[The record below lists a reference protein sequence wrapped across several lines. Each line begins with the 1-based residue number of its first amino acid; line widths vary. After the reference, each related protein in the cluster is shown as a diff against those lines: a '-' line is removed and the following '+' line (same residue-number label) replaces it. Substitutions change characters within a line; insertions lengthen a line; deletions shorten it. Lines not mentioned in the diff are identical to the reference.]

1 MRAILTFLL
10 ILFFV
15 LFSGVGTTSAQ
26 EISFKDTIDAYN
38 SHRIHINKTG
48 MKVLAGWGI
57 ANAVAGGIGYF
68 ATNNEEW
75 KYFHEMN
82 AMWGVI
88 NAGIA
93 WAGLACVR
101 KEMNSKYTYQQA
113 YNKYRSNKKL
123 YLINIGLDVLYV
135 GGGVA
140 LNEVGNT
147 AKKNQDMFH
156 GFGKSVAIQGVF
168 LLLFDNVMFA
178 SHHRTN
184 SKWYQ
189 LMSELSYTGN
199 GIGFI
204 HNF

>member
-1 MRAILTFLL
+1 MRLSRSFLLMLSFLL
-10 ILFFV
+10 IASV
-15 LFSGVGTTSAQ
+15 ATTTAQ
-26 EISFKDTIDAYN
+26 EISFKDTIGAYN

-48 MKVLAGWGI
+48 MKVLGGWGV

-68 ATNNEEW
+68 AANNDEW

-93 WAGLACVR
+93 WAGLAGVR
-101 KEMNSKYTYQQA
+101 KEMNAKYTYKQA
-113 YNKYRSNKKL
+113 YGKYRSNKKL

-140 LNEVGNT
+140 LNEAGNS
-147 AKKNQDMFH
+147 AKKNQNMLH

-178 SHHRTN
+178 SHHRSN